1 MTQQYSD
8 DANSPPEPWDLNDPT
23 RSGAL
28 AVSEAD
34 DAPPIA
40 PAPIEQSPSGGG
52 GWTIPFLC
60 AGIALIACCV
70 LIPATDENRRLA
82 YERERLK
89 ADLDQLQKQ
98 VEVNHDFLK
107 RVGEDSSLAERLAQ
121 RQMKMVREGTSIL
134 ELKGQHTAKPLSPF
148 ELVTLPP
155 PPELPPYEPVGG
167 VLSSVCRNAHSRLYL
182 MGAGLLL
189 SAMGLVLGHAPRRE

>member
-1 MTQQYSD
+1 D

-121 RQMKMVREGTSIL
+121 RQMKMVREGTSML
-134 ELKGQHTAKPLSPF
+134 ELKG
-148 ELVTLPP
+148 
-155 PPELPPYEPVGG
+155 
-167 VLSSVCRNAHSRLYL
+167 
-182 MGAGLLL
+182 
-189 SAMGLVLGHAPRRE
+189 